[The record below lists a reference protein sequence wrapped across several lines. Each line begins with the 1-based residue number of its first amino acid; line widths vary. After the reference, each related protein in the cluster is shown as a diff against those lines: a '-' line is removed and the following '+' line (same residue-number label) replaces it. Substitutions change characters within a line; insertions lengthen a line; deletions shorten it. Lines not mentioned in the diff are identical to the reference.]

1 MAQINI
7 AGYIDHTL
15 LKPEATTTDLLNLC
29 REAVRYRFAAV
40 CVNPYQVGFAS
51 KQLRHSP
58 VKVSAVVG
66 FPLGATTATVKSFE
80 AAGAVA
86 DGAGEIDL
94 VMNIGAFKD
103 GRWEYVL
110 EELTAVVQVAC
121 GRPVKVIIETGLLT
135 DAEKDTACRLARRA
149 GARFVKTCTG
159 FGPGEATVADIYL
172 MKRAAGPGVGVKA
185 SGGIRTRRA
194 VLELLAAGA
203 TRIGTS
209 SGVAVMEEKGN
220 ARDGYE

>member
-94 VMNIGAFKD
+94 VMNIGAF
-103 GRWEYVL
+103 RMWWEYVL
-110 EELTAVVQVAC
+110 ELTAVV
-121 GRPVKVIIETGLLT
+121 GSLRRRVKVIIETGLLT
-135 DAEKDTACRLARRA
+135 DAEKGRLSAGSAGRA
-149 GARFVKTCTG
+149 
-159 FGPGEATVADIYL
+159 PL
-172 MKRAAGPGVGVKA
+172 
-185 SGGIRTRRA
+185 
-194 VLELLAAGA
+194 
-203 TRIGTS
+203 
-209 SGVAVMEEKGN
+209 
-220 ARDGYE
+220 